1 MTIPSMDEQTEAT
14 GLIFVPEELATD
26 VNMLIRDASAVDAL
40 ARHRPM
46 KRNVLN
52 LRKQLTTTTPA
63 AVAEKGIK
71 TKSAPTFDKY
81 TLTAETI
88 AVIVPFTEDEVDD
101 SDVDTSS
108 LVKED
113 VISGL
118 AEIFDAYTLGYN
130 LGSPYTDSWSGNTP
144 VGNEVPF
151 GSSPAGDIADDINEM
166 ISKIEVQGYDC
177 TGMISHPRVKALLRG
192 ARDKDNHPIYQ
203 EDLRTSVGVYNV
215 YGIPFKFSRQV
226 IASGSP
232 LGVEILGAYCP
243 YVVVGD
249 RMSLEIKMLDQATLT
264 QGGETI
270 NLAEQDMI
278 ALRFR
283 LRKAFAIKLDDI
295 LAKVTDVPLA

>member
-14 GLIFVPEELATD
+14 GLIFVPEETATD
-26 VNMLIRDASAVDAL
+26 VNMLIRNESAVDAL

-52 LRKQLTTTTPA
+52 LRKQLTVTAPA

-81 TLTAETI
+81 TLTAQTI

-101 SDVDTSS
+101 NDVDTSG

-118 AEIFDAYTLGYN
+118 AEIFDAYALGYN
-130 LGSPYTDSWSGNTP
+130 LSSPYTDSWSGNTP
-144 VGNEVPF
+144 VANEVPF
-151 GSSPAGDIADDINEM
+151 GSSPAADIADDINEM

-192 ARDKDNHPIYQ
+192 ARDGDNHPIYQ
-203 EDLRTSVGVYNV
+203 EDLRTPVGVYNV
-215 YGIPFKFSRQV
+215 YGIPMKFTKQV

-270 NLAEQDMI
+270 NLAEQDMV

-295 LAKVTDVPLA
+295 LAKVTNVPLA